1 MSNFDREL
9 RQALSDEDET
19 FIADHLDETGFYS
32 EVFGSLKG
40 PGSLIHRMTWLG
52 IMVFCFIL
60 FFAIWK
66 FFQAETVRDQILF
79 ASLVIMANSAQ
90 IALKIWFN
98 MRLNRR
104 AIIREIK
111 RLQLAQFSK
120 P

>member
-1 MSNFDREL
+1 MSEFDKEL
-9 RQALSDEDET
+9 RQLLSDEDEK
-19 FIADHLDETGFYS
+19 FIAKHLDETGFYS
-32 EVFGSLKG
+32 EVFGSLRG

-52 IMVFCFIL
+52 ITVFCVIL
-60 FFAIWK
+60 FYAISK
-66 FFQAETVRDQILF
+66 FFQADTVRDQILF

-111 RLQLAQFSK
+111 RLQLSMANS
-120 P
+120 